1 MHGNMLQAYSHLY
14 KTFAED
20 IRESDL
26 LRAEMLKERQAAAAK
41 EPKVQNVPLPSDP
54 SDKKASKPQSNNLQ
68 AKKPQEEPAK
78 ANQVEAGSAA
88 PKERPNQ
95 AAAPSAT

>member
-1 MHGNMLQAYSHLY
+1 MAHSWKETENSGKESKSCINYELQRLESKKGLLNEFVLSKIEMHGNMLQAYSHLY

-41 EPKVQNVPLPSDP
+41 EPKV
-54 SDKKASKPQSNNLQ
+54 
-68 AKKPQEEPAK
+68 
-78 ANQVEAGSAA
+78 
-88 PKERPNQ
+88 
-95 AAAPSAT
+95 